1 MPLTYRTQGMLMQM
15 YRKLQADNETS
26 GTPLLATYLFAEPP
40 AAKYLSQFINAHM
53 SCTNAIPADLL
64 GKTNSHLTSPIQLTD
79 LVGPPAPIGF
89 APSIHPRYTTEMFS
103 RPQPELINISEQAK
117 TLAKVLDDDDFN
129 ENRLLARRALEA
141 LPSMN
146 EPAGKAI
153 GFFEQGIITG
163 GVLLLMST
171 AAMVVVSGFYV
182 VPAIFARAR
191 R

>member
-1 MPLTYRTQGMLMQM
+1 
-15 YRKLQADNETS
+15 
-26 GTPLLATYLFAEPP
+26 
-40 AAKYLSQFINAHM
+40 
-53 SCTNAIPADLL
+53 
-64 GKTNSHLTSPIQLTD
+64 
-79 LVGPPAPIGF
+79 
-89 APSIHPRYTTEMFS
+89 MFS
-103 RPQPELINISEQAK
+103 RPQPELIHISEQAK

-129 ENRLLARRALEA
+129 ENRQLGRKALEA

-171 AAMVVVSGFYV
+171 VATVVVSGFYV
-182 VPAIFARAR
+182 VPALVARVR

>member
-1 MPLTYRTQGMLMQM
+1 
-15 YRKLQADNETS
+15 
-26 GTPLLATYLFAEPP
+26 
-40 AAKYLSQFINAHM
+40 
-53 SCTNAIPADLL
+53 
-64 GKTNSHLTSPIQLTD
+64 
-79 LVGPPAPIGF
+79 
-89 APSIHPRYTTEMFS
+89 MFS

-129 ENRLLARRALEA
+129 KNRQLSRKAMEA

-171 AAMVVVSGFYV
+171 VATVVVSGFYV
-182 VPAIFARAR
+182 VPALVARVR

>member
-1 MPLTYRTQGMLMQM
+1 
-15 YRKLQADNETS
+15 
-26 GTPLLATYLFAEPP
+26 
-40 AAKYLSQFINAHM
+40 
-53 SCTNAIPADLL
+53 
-64 GKTNSHLTSPIQLTD
+64 
-79 LVGPPAPIGF
+79 
-89 APSIHPRYTTEMFS
+89 MFS

-171 AAMVVVSGFYV
+171 VATVVVSGFYV
-182 VPAIFARAR
+182 VPALVARVR